1 MFTPF
6 ENAINTLS
14 KLSMEI
20 DEEYNRQRKQTI
32 TCKDCKSTLED
43 FMDTG
48 FVGCSKCYDVFK
60 DYAREFA
67 FDVHG
72 RAKHIGKV
80 PKSEVTKASK
90 KRELERLIKE
100 KEIAVKNE
108 DYLLADE
115 YKARIAR
122 LREEI
127 KW

>member
-20 DEEYNRQRKQTI
+20 DEDYNRQRKQI
-32 TCKDCKSTLED
+32 VVCKKCKTSLED
-43 FMDTG
+43 FLDTG
-48 FVGCSKCYDVFK
+48 FVGCSECYEVFK
-60 DYAREFA
+60 PYAREFA

-72 RAKHIGKV
+72 RAKHVGKV
-80 PKSEVTKASK
+80 PQKEATKASK

-115 YKARIAR
+115 YKVRIAR

-127 KW
+127 K